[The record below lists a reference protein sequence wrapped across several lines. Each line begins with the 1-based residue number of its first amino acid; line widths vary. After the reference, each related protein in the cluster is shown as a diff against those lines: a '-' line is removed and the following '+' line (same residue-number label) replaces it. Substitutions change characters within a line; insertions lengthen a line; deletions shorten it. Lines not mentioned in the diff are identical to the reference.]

1 MNHLRVVVGAAVH
14 KKNTD
19 SSMLLQG
26 KVGILS
32 EIYLKY

>member
-1 MNHLRVVVGAAVH
+1 MNHIRVVVGAAVH

-19 SSMLLQG
+19 SSMLLQV

-32 EIYLKY
+32 KIYLKH